1 MFAVQSQKWMAMNS
15 HAPVPGPPE
24 ESSSAEPTDGLP
36 SFEPTAAAPPQ
47 REPWLR
53 FLVPLRHRRRFLIDR
68 PVQLRAAFLSGT
80 VALILLVLLN
90 VSLHVARQR
99 DSEALLT
106 DAPEFRA
113 LIVSQNRMELG
124 LIALASL
131 VFIGGVVVITVLETH
146 KTAGAA
152 FNLARHM
159 LEVEHGNYDVRLHLR
174 KDDNLQQLEAAFNSM
189 ASALRSRTTA
199 DAEALEELA
208 GVAERISGPD
218 EAEHLARRLRELAQ
232 AMDGLPG

>member
-1 MFAVQSQKWMAMNS
+1 MNL
-15 HAPVPGPPE
+15 HAPLPDPPE
-24 ESSSAEPTDGLP
+24 ELPSAEPTDDLPGL
-36 SFEPTAAAPPQ
+36 EPTAAAPPAP
-47 REPWLR
+47 RPWLR
-53 FLVPLRHRRRFLIDR
+53 FLVPLRHRRRFLVDKR
-68 PVQLRAAFLSGT
+68 VQLRAAFLSGT

-106 DAPEFRA
+106 DAPELRE
-113 LIVSQNRMELG
+113 LIASQNRMELG

-131 VFIGGVVVITVLETH
+131 VFIGGVVMITVLETH

-152 FNLARHM
+152 FNLERHM
-159 LEVEHGNYDVRLHLR
+159 VEIAQGNYDVRLRLR
-174 KDDNLQQLEAAFNSM
+174 KDDNLHELEAAFNAM
-189 ASALRSRTTA
+189 AGALRARSTA

-208 GVAERISGPD
+208 DVAERICGPD
-218 EAEHLARRLRELAQ
+218 EAEHLARRLRELAR